1 MAASVK
7 IAISLPRQL
16 VRLMERERKRTG
28 ETRSALVRRAVR
40 RLFQDQ
46 EHMLQVSEYVEG
58 YRAQPETEEEIAA
71 AEAEA
76 AELFSREPWE

>member
-1 MAASVK
+1 MAQSAK
-7 IAISLPRQL
+7 IAISLPKSL

-28 ETRSALVRRAVR
+28 ETRSAFVRRAVR
-40 RLFQDQ
+40 LLFQEK

-58 YRAQPETEEEIAA
+58 YRAQPETEEEIAT

-76 AELFSREPWE
+76 SELFSREPWE